1 MSSTNPLPAD
11 DHAPHG
17 PPPQEVIDRGYE
29 ADTYDARSVL
39 SVPLLVILFF
49 ALAFGTVTI
58 IFAFIAYPKG
68 DPRAHPTA
76 VVRNKAPLNE
86 RLDRIHRG
94 SKDVD
99 QPRLEP
105 LRERQGNER
114 AITSP
119 ETAEG
124 NSPELHPEDLIAT
137 KDRFPALFATGG
149 DRYGLDR
156 TMALSDKALAELFQ
170 VQKPGSRPIRSP
182 HLPSAANAGRGA
194 EDSEVT
200 VPATPQIKAPGA
212 APAPPPNNNKD
223 KDKGKDD
230 KDKGG
235 KQ

>member
-1 MSSTNPLPAD
+1 MSSTNPIPHDNHSPPGLPS
-11 DHAPHG
+11 P
-17 PPPQEVIDRGYE
+17 EVIARGYE
-29 ADTYDARSVL
+29 PDEYDARSVL

-49 ALAFGTVTI
+49 VLAFGTVTI

-119 ETAEG
+119 EAAEG
-124 NSPELHPEDLIAT
+124 NSPELHPEDLIVT
-137 KDRFPALFATGG
+137 KERFPALYATGG
-149 DRYGLDR
+149 GKYGLDR
-156 TMALSDKALAELFQ
+156 TMALSDQALGKLFR
-170 VQKPGSRPIRSP
+170 VQEPGSRPIRSP
-182 HLPSAANAGRGA
+182 HVPTAANAGRGA
-194 EDSEVT
+194 EDAEVIP
-200 VPATPQIKAPGA
+200 PATPKIPVPGA
-212 APAPPPNNNKD
+212 APAPPPNNG
-223 KDKGKDD
+223 KDKGKD
-230 KDKGG
+230 KDKEKGD
-235 KQ
+235 KK